1 MPKKLFNQIY
11 FLFQKKKIKRVLIN
25 FFKVILMKSKFKK
38 QIQKNKNKM
47 IKKTDKDNNKFYLPK
62 LLSLNKKN
70 PLLISTK
77 IIHYLSLKMAHLKFF
92 NHKKISLKILKFKK
106 IYLKSKKILALREKI
121 N

>member
-1 MPKKLFNQIY
+1 
-11 FLFQKKKIKRVLIN
+11 
-25 FFKVILMKSKFKK
+25 MKSKFKK

-47 IKKTDKDNNKFYLPK
+47 IKKVLLDKDNNKFYLPK

-92 NHKKISLKILKFKK
+92 NHKKILLKILKFKK